1 MKKLVAALCVS
12 AWLVGCEAGED
23 VGSTAGALSEVSS
36 FGANPGALRMML
48 YTPSSARAGAP
59 IVVVLHGCLQ
69 AASDAERTGWST
81 LADTYGFHVVYPQ
94 QTSSNNGATCFRW
107 FEPAQV
113 RRDAGEVA
121 SVVSMVRHVVAT
133 RGADASRVYVSGFS
147 AGGGLAPALL
157 ATYPDVF
164 AAGAA
169 NAGLPFGC
177 ASGVSEAFGCQNGGV
192 DRSPAEWAARV
203 RAAAPSG
210 WSGPWPRIAIWQGT
224 SDSTVRPVNA
234 TELVEQWTAI
244 QGLDTAPESSETI
257 GTLQR
262 TRHVA
267 AGRVAVEQVIV
278 PGMGHAVAIHP
289 SSGCGATGSYTASSE
304 LCAAREQARFFGLI
318 EPLPEIDA
326 GVAIDAGSS
335 VDAGANDAGANDA
348 GASTCAQHTSSN
360 YAHERAGRAT
370 RCGAYGSYVCAVGSG
385 QQMGFWNVYQSTTL
399 RERPAGYFEI
409 GACP

>member
-1 MKKLVAALCVS
+1 MEKLVAALCVS
-12 AWLVGCEAGED
+12 AWLVGCEASED
-23 VGSTAGALSEVSS
+23 VATSAGALSEVSS
-36 FGANPGALRMML
+36 FGANPGGLRMML
-48 YTPSSARAGAP
+48 YAPSSARAGAP

-69 AASDAERTGWST
+69 AAADAERTGWST
-81 LADTYGFHVVYPQ
+81 LADAYGFHVVYPQ

-107 FEPAQV
+107 FEPTQV

-133 RGADASRVYVSGFS
+133 RGADAARVFVSGFS

-169 NAGLPFGC
+169 NAGLPYGC
-177 ASGVSEAFGCQNGGV
+177 ASGVSEAFTCQNGGV
-192 DRSPAEWAARV
+192 DRSPSEWAARV

-210 WSGPWPRIAIWQGT
+210 WSGPWPRLAIWQGT
-224 SDSTVRPVNA
+224 SDYTVRPMNA

-244 QGLDTAPESSETI
+244 HGMDTTPESSETI
-257 GTLQR
+257 GALQR

-278 PGMGHAVAIHP
+278 PGMGHAVAIDP
-289 SSGCGATGSYTASSE
+289 ASGCGATGSYTATSA

-318 EPLPEIDA
+318 EPAMELDA
-326 GVAIDAGSS
+326 GVVASDAGSQPDASAIDAGTS
-335 VDAGANDAGANDA
+335 AC
-348 GASTCAQHTSSN
+348 TEHTSSN

-385 QQMGFWNVYQSTTL
+385 EQMGFWNVYQSTTL
-399 RERPAGYFEI
+399 REQPAGYFAI
-409 GACP
+409 GSCP